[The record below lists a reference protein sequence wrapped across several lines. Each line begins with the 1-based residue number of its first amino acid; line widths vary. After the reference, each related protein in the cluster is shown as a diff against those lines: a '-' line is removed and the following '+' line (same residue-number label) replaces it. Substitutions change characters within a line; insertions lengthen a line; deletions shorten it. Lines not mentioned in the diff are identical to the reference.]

1 MSFAAPAGN
10 TDWKLSRNGFSTRN
24 IFPANR
30 RFPSVNNLQITR
42 QEHTNVPP
50 SYAEMESPFWSWK
63 NTVWRL
69 PHFRNRNCAVSICA
83 HSTARNRKSPFF
95 RSSRD
100 STGPGSRLQTRLMK
114 NCMHGWAIRHIA
126 PGVFLCL
133 TGKIRNDMGKAQRCK
148 ELFPDPEPSF

>member
-1 MSFAAPAGN
+1 M
-10 TDWKLSRNGFSTRN
+10 
-24 IFPANR
+24 
-30 RFPSVNNLQITR
+30 NNLQITR

-95 RSSRD
+95 SQFKGFYRPRQQVADTAYEKLYAWLGNPSYR
-100 STGPGSRLQTRLMK
+100 PRCFLVPYRK
-114 NCMHGWAIRHIA
+114 N
-126 PGVFLCL
+126 
-133 TGKIRNDMGKAQRCK
+133 T
-148 ELFPDPEPSF
+148 E